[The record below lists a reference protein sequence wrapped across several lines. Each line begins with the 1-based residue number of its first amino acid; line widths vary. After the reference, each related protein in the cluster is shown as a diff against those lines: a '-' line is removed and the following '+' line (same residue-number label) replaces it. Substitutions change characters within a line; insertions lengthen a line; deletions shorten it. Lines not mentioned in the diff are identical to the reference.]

1 MKTKYTYFER
11 TVPPDYYQAKAIVDI
26 LVKHNWTFVA
36 VLYSADAYGTRG
48 AEVNRSFQFLF
59 QRFI

>member
-48 AEVNRSFQFLF
+48 AEVNRSFNFY
-59 QRFI
+59 